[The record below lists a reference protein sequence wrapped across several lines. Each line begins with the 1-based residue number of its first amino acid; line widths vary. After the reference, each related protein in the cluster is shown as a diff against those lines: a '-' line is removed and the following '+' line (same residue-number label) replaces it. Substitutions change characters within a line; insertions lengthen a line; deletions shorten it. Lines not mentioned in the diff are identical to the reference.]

1 MLLYGKK
8 VTRLTAG
15 HFCDVSKL
23 IVYDTV
29 NNDLQKKSSD
39 ALGIIILNNLKLF
52 EPVK

>member
-1 MLLYGKK
+1 MMLLYGKK

-29 NNDLQKKSSD
+29 NNDLQKKVIRCIRD
-39 ALGIIILNNLKLF
+39 NHFK
-52 EPVK
+52 